1 MSAILSTTSNHLTTN
16 LWQRFFS
23 LSSIN
28 VGLITF
34 WACPGGPEW
43 KCHSLEKLYWWG
55 RGGGGERGE
64 ALFPVPMP
72 MCSSQGATV
81 HILSEW
87 ERQVCV
93 WLSYHLRK
101 VFASVSAD
109 SGSHPATLSWW
120 WIIKGPALPKNTDVC
135 TCAHTLQTHMYICTQ
150 RHTHTDTKTLSL
162 SRWMALHT

>member
-109 SGSHPATLSWW
+109 SGSHPASLSWW

-150 RHTHTDTKTLSL
+150 RHTHTKKTLSL